1 MDREFDIESKA
12 VTALAVALFLGFNG
26 RNPRGLAAYRDRGLN
41 APRPQFRRTPTP

>member
-26 RNPRGLAAYRDRGLN
+26 LILAGV
-41 APRPQFRRTPTP
+41 FRIATGA

>member
-26 RNPRGLAAYRDRGLN
+26 LILAGVLRIATG
-41 APRPQFRRTPTP
+41 A